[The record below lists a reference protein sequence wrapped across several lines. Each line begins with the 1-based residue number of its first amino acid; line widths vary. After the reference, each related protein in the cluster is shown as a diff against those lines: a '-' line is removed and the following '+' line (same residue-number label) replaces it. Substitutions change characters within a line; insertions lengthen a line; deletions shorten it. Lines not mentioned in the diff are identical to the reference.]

1 MEVALKYSL
10 FLREIPIRPD
20 FICKSLRAYLQY
32 QTIFS
37 TEKAK
42 TSVRRGRKA
51 ADLLIWRWPGWRWET

>member
-20 FICKSLRAYLQY
+20 FICKSIRAYLQY

-42 TSVRRGRKA
+42 TSVRRGAKRQ
-51 ADLLIWRWPGWRWET
+51 IF